1 MSQRKTIGIQ
11 IDYLEGG
18 FSDGVWTELS
28 RNIEAKGY
36 RFVLFAGKTLRSTI
50 PLDYQF
56 NRVYNFISPH
66 TVDGLIITFGLD
78 FFTSKE
84 ELRSIISEFGSI
96 PIVSLSEILEEIPS
110 VSIDNRKAIIKV
122 AEHLYRV
129 HNRKK
134 IAFISG
140 PLGSREAAER
150 KQGYVDFFNK
160 VEMDFNPDMVVEG
173 GDFLAYSGTAAVVEL
188 LEKGM
193 EFDGLICSSDAQAV
207 GAHEELTR
215 RGYRI
220 PQDISL
226 FGFDDVRDLECN
238 RIGLSSIHQPI
249 RENCALAVDLLDRLI
264 KGETVELRNKNPL
277 RFALRSSCGCFTE
290 NLLDLDYLEEKD
302 RENQNGDFPRKKL
315 LSFFRNP
322 QKAEPFVEILKE
334 RILYLAECNH
344 FTDESTSLL
353 ARLNQIMDSDE
364 LAMWGE
370 RDWHPFITLI
380 LDWVYQMH
388 LDDRCFRQMNLFFQK
403 LRIIVS
409 DKQNFLETRRT
420 EDFIHHSEIIR
431 ILSQRFIFTSDFRQV
446 EFALKETLN
455 HLGIHSFH
463 LFLFEGDL
471 TKSRGFYLPLQQYAR
486 PVISI
491 FRDFQKAPSRRRIRT
506 EQLMSDAM
514 RQDGSGSFIL
524 LPLFQSEELLG
535 YMLIEPG
542 PEQGAFYLNL
552 LYLLSSV
559 LKSVILFQSQQDY
572 QKRLKRTL
580 KELEKTNRKLQEQN
594 RVDPLTGLYNRRG
607 FYLLAENNL
616 QLIRRMNKK
625 GLLFYGDMD
634 GLKII
639 NDTWGHKA
647 GDEAISGVAWALRH
661 TFRSSDI
668 LARFGGDEF
677 VIMTIDVDES
687 SLDEIFSRLRKNLD
701 FKTRQGRGYSLEI
714 SMGYLLIEE
723 SNAALN
729 LDQLLH
735 EADTRLYNEKQ
746 RRKKKRR
753 KD

>member
-1 MSQRKTIGIQ
+1 LSHKKTIGVQ

-18 FSDGVWTELS
+18 FSDGVWSELRRS
-28 RNIEAKGY
+28 IEALGY
-36 RFVLFAGKTLRSTI
+36 NFILFAGKALRSTI

-56 NRVYNFISPH
+56 NRMYNFISPQ
-66 TVDGLIITFGLD
+66 TVDGLILTFGLD
-78 FFTSKE
+78 FFTTAE
-84 ELRSIISEFGSI
+84 ELRSIVKEFGDI
-96 PIVSLSEILEEIPS
+96 PIVSLSDILEEMPS
-110 VSIDNRKAIIKV
+110 VTVDNRKAVLKV
-122 AEHLYRV
+122 TEHLYRV
-129 HNRKK
+129 HKRKK

-150 KQGYVDFFNK
+150 KDGYIDFFK
-160 VEMDFNPDMVVEG
+160 QVDWEYNPDMVVEG

-249 RENCALAVDLLDRLI
+249 KENCEMVVRILDRMI
-264 KGETVELRNKNPL
+264 KGETVPLRSKNPL

-290 NLLDLDYLEEKD
+290 NLQDLDSLEED
-302 RENQNGDFPRKKL
+302 GETDSGEFPRKKL
-315 LSFFRNP
+315 LSLFRTS
-322 QKAEPFVEILKE
+322 QKAEPFVQILEE
-334 RILYLAECNH
+334 RIRFLAKCEN
-344 FTDESTSLL
+344 FEEESTELL
-353 ARLNQIMDSDE
+353 ARLNQIMDSEE
-364 LAMWGE
+364 LALWGE
-370 RDWHPFITLI
+370 RDWHPLITLL

-388 LDDRCFRQMNLFFQK
+388 LDERCFRQMNLFFQK
-403 LRIIVS
+403 LRILVS
-409 DKQNFLETRRT
+409 DKQNFFETRRT
-420 EDFIHHSEIIR
+420 EDFVHHSEIIR

-463 LFLFEGDL
+463 LFLFEGEL
-471 TKSRGFYLPLQQYAR
+471 ASSREFYLPLQQYAR

-491 FRDFQKAPSRRRIRT
+491 FRDLPKPPPKRRIRT
-506 EQLMSDAM
+506 DQLMSEAM
-514 RQDGSGSFIL
+514 RQDGSGNLIL

-535 YMLIEPG
+535 YMLVEPG

-552 LYLLSSV
+552 LYLISSV

-572 QKRLKRTL
+572 QKRLKNTL
-580 KELEKTNRKLQEQN
+580 KELEKTNRKLQAQN
-594 RVDPLTGLYNRRG
+594 RIDPLTGLYNRRG
-607 FYLLAENNL
+607 FYILAENNL

-634 GLKII
+634 GLKRI

-647 GDEAISGVAWALRH
+647 GDEAISATAWALQH

-677 VIMTIDVDES
+677 VVMTIDIDES
-687 SLDEIFSRLRKNLD
+687 SLKDIFSRLQKNLD
-701 FKTRQGRGYSLEI
+701 KKTHQGRGYSLQI
-714 SMGYLLIEE
+714 SLGYMLIEE
-723 SNAALN
+723 ENAHLS
-729 LDQLLH
+729 LDELLH
-735 EADTRLYNEKQ
+735 EADKRLYEEKQ
-746 RRKKKRR
+746 RRKRNR
-753 KD
+753 ER

>member
-1 MSQRKTIGIQ
+1 MSHRKTIGVQ
-11 IDYLEGG
+11 IDHLEGG
-18 FSDGVWTELS
+18 FSDGVWTELRRS
-28 RNIEAKGY
+28 IESLGY
-36 RFVLFAGKTLRSTI
+36 RFVLIAGKMLRSTI

-56 NRVYNFISPH
+56 NRMYNFICPQ
-66 TVDGLIITFGLD
+66 TVDGLIVTFGLD
-78 FFTSKE
+78 FFTSTD
-84 ELRSIISEFGSI
+84 ELRSIIKEFGNI
-96 PIVSLSEILEEIPS
+96 PIVSLSDLLEEIPS
-110 VSIDNRKAIIKV
+110 VTIDNKKAVQKV

-140 PLGSREAAER
+140 PLGSLEAAER
-150 KQGYVDFFNK
+150 KKGYVEFFQQIDQ
-160 VEMDFNPDMVVEG
+160 EYNPHMVVEG

-188 LEKGM
+188 LDKGM

-220 PQDISL
+220 PQDVSL

-249 RENCALAVDLLDRLI
+249 RENCDLAVRLLDRMM
-264 KGETVELRNKNPL
+264 KGETVEMRTKNPL
-277 RFALRSSCGCFTE
+277 RFALRSSCGCFSE
-290 NLLDLDYLEEKD
+290 NLLDLDYLENRDDTES
-302 RENQNGDFPRKKL
+302 RGFPREKL

-322 QKAEPFVEILKE
+322 QKAEPFVKILEE
-334 RILYLAECNH
+334 RIRFLTAECEN
-344 FTDESTSLL
+344 FEEESSALL
-353 ARLNQIMDSDE
+353 ARLNQIMDSEE
-364 LAMWGE
+364 LALWGE
-370 RDWHPFITLI
+370 RDWHPFITLV

-388 LDDRCFRQMNLFFQK
+388 LGDHCFRQMNLFFQK

-431 ILSQRFIFTSDFRQV
+431 ILSQRFIFTSDFLQV
-446 EFALKETLN
+446 EYALKETLN

-471 TKSRGFYLPLQQYAR
+471 SKPREFYLPLQKYAR

-491 FRDFQKAPSRRRIRT
+491 FRDAHKLPPRRRIRT
-506 EQLMSDAM
+506 DQLMSDTM

-542 PEQGAFYLNL
+542 PEQGAFYQNL

-572 QKRLKRTL
+572 QKRLKKTL

-594 RVDPLTGLYNRRG
+594 REDPHTGLYNRRG

-616 QLIRRMNKK
+616 QLIRRMKKK

-647 GDEAISGVAWALRH
+647 GDEAIAAVAWALRN

-677 VIMTIDVDES
+677 VIMTIDIDES
-687 SLDEIFSRLRKNLD
+687 SLEDIFSRLQKNLNM
-701 FKTRQGRGYSLEI
+701 KTRQGRGYSLDI
-714 SMGYLLIEE
+714 SMGYMLIEE
-723 SNAALN
+723 SNAHLN
-729 LDQLLH
+729 LDELLH
-735 EADTRLYNEKQ
+735 EADTRLYDEKQ
-746 RRKKKRR
+746 RRKKNRKR
-753 KD
+753 